1 LRDIIY
7 ILRMGPVRY
16 KLTAE
21 AAKILGCDKNKT
33 AEQED
38 QASKAPGR
46 EELQQ
51 PSDRFPW
58 A

>member
-1 LRDIIY
+1 
-7 ILRMGPVRY
+7 MGPVRY